1 MGPRVICQW
10 GRNYRCK
17 THGGWWTR
25 RRRSRWSTTAEARKR
40 SPEQRPIAG
49 STTTWTRSSTWRF
62 WWKATRACGGRPR
75 AWCCV
80 VIFRGVQSSRD
91 LDILRSRSLL
101 SLLQSHV
108 LPSSAYASSFNIC
121 LLFNSISSSS
131 IHWCGSGEGC
141 IATPPPATKL
151 TAPPSLGPHSTT
163 SSMFGPITA
172 PDSSEI

>member
-49 STTTWTRSSTWRF
+49 STTTWTRSLTWRF
-62 WWKATRACGGRPR
+62 WWKATRAACGGRR
-75 AWCCV
+75 RTWCCV

-91 LDILRSRSLL
+91 LTSFVLEVFCLFFNLTCYLLRPMLPPSTSVFSSTL
-101 SLLQSHV
+101 S
-108 LPSSAYASSFNIC
+108 
-121 LLFNSISSSS
+121 
-131 IHWCGSGEGC
+131 
-141 IATPPPATKL
+141 PPALSTGV
-151 TAPPSLGPHSTT
+151 APASAALPHHHLPLS
-163 SSMFGPITA
+163 
-172 PDSSEI
+172 